1 MGVNSDNKAV
11 LQEYRYIKIP
21 DRRLI
26 SGLLYINVVSHNQN
40 DDKNDFNQQVHKV
53 NSAGSLDN
61 EIKYSDTFTG
71 DDNTQPPAP
80 PPFPKFQGTKDRGR
94 EGMKH
99 SFADYDCFVFHVA
112 GGMSLSGGISLP
124 SSGATQY
131 SGVAALK
138 AAGYVTGTGTL
149 GDPYIWAVG
158 SQPLSTSSPNELTS
172 RWWEDS
178 GGQSN
183 PIGDSCSHFVKY
195 HLLSRINNASG
206 HGLAGET
213 YTNGGST
220 TEHPFYAKHRP
231 IIQQTYI
238 NPDGDKNRISPAQ
251 ITNLAVLSHGLYAD
265 TDSIGNDLGTQSY
278 ATVGKGKDS
287 TGGTNEGFTRIDGS
301 VTRST
306 GEVQAQDEDGTLSPT
321 DGNTYFSP
329 VDTIKIYGQHRLVF
343 DRHVH
348 PTSGNRIFSH
358 EGKNSIHVQDFW
370 DLVID
375 IGLRGNNPSGAS
387 SFGTPD
393 KSLVKPQI
401 NIMFQPFGETAEFDV
416 SETAHTS

>member
-26 SGLLYINVVSHNQN
+26 SGLLYINVVSHDQN

-53 NSAGSLDN
+53 NSAGSLDD

-71 DDNTQPPAP
+71 DDNTSGLVPD
-80 PPFPKFQGTKDRGR
+80 FQGTKNRGR

-124 SSGATQY
+124 SSGATEY
-131 SGVAALK
+131 SGVADLI
-138 AAGYVTGTGTL
+138 TGGFVSGAGTL
-149 GDPYIWAVG
+149 GSPYIWTDN
-158 SQPLSTSSPNELTS
+158 SQQLTNAELTS
-172 RWWEDS
+172 RWWKDS
-178 GGQSN
+178 GGSSN
-183 PIGDSCSHFVKY
+183 PIGDTCSHFVKY

-213 YTNGGST
+213 GTDSEGAT
-220 TEHPFYAKHRP
+220 IEHPFYAKHRP
-231 IIQQTYI
+231 IIQQTYV
-238 NPDGDKNRISPAQ
+238 NLDGYKNRISPA
-251 ITNLAVLSHGLYAD
+251 TVNNLAVLSHGLYAD
-265 TDSIGNDLGTQSY
+265 KDSKENDLGTQSY

-287 TGGTNEGFTRIDGS
+287 VGGTNEGFTRIDGS
-301 VTRST
+301 VTRSA
-306 GEVQAQDEDGTLSPT
+306 GETQGSDGSITNP

-329 VDTIKIYGQHRLVF
+329 VDTIKIYGKHRLVF

-348 PTSGNRIFSH
+348 PVDGSANSGHKIFSH
-358 EGKNSIHVQDFW
+358 EGKNSVHVQNFW

-387 SFGTPD
+387 SYGTPT
-393 KSLVKPQI
+393 KSLVRPQI

-416 SETAHTS
+416 SETQHTS

>member
-1 MGVNSDNKAV
+1 MAVNSDNKAV
-11 LQEYRYIKIP
+11 LQEFRYIKIP

-53 NSAGSLDN
+53 NTAGSLAN

-71 DDNTQPPAP
+71 DDNTSGSLVPD
-80 PPFPKFQGTKDRGR
+80 FQGTKNRGR

-112 GGMSLSGGISLP
+112 GGMSLSGGISFP
-124 SSGATQY
+124 SSGATEY

-138 AAGYVTGTGTL
+138 AAGYVSGSGTL
-149 GDPYIWAVG
+149 GSPYIWTDN
-158 SQPLSTSSPNELTS
+158 STQLTSNELTS
-172 RWWEDS
+172 RWWKDS
-178 GGQSN
+178 GGTSN
-183 PIGDSCSHFVKY
+183 PIGDTCSHFVKY

-213 YTNGGST
+213 GTDSEGGAI
-220 TEHPFYAKHRP
+220 EHPFYAKHRP
-231 IIQQTYI
+231 IIQQTYV
-238 NPDGDKNRISPAQ
+238 NLDGDKNRISPA
-251 ITNLAVLSHGLYAD
+251 TVNNVAVLSHGLYAD
-265 TDSIGNDLGTQSY
+265 TDSRGNDLGTQSY
-278 ATVGKGKDS
+278 ATEGKGKDS
-287 TGGTNEGFTRIDGS
+287 VGGTNEGFTRIDGS
-301 VTRST
+301 VTRSV
-306 GEVQAQDEDGTLSPT
+306 GESQGSDGTISSP

-329 VDTIKIYGQHRLVF
+329 VDKIKIYGQHRLVF

-348 PTSGNRIFSH
+348 PTTTHRIFSH
-358 EGKNSIHVQDFW
+358 EGKNSAHVQDFW

-375 IGLRGNNPSGAS
+375 VGLRGNNPSGAS
-387 SFGTPD
+387 AYGTPD
-393 KSLVKPQI
+393 KSLLKPQI